1 MQILYDYKGVAVRL
15 TDERLNH
22 ILEHPEMVLQKES
35 IAQTIKDPE
44 IVIQSLSDEN
54 TRLYYRL
61 YQKLTIGD
69 KYLCVVVKS
78 RGEDAFIVTAYFTD
92 RPKRGEALWK
102 R

>member
-22 ILEHPEMVLQKES
+22 ILEHPEMTLQRES

-54 TRLYYRL
+54 THLYYRF
-61 YQKLTIGD
+61 YQKLTIGA

-78 RGEDAFIVTAYFTD
+78 RGEDAFVVTAYFTD
-92 RPKRGEALWK
+92 RPKRGEVLWK